1 MKKLVLLLT
10 AVLCF
15 VSLTLHAETI
25 GKTGNTYSIV
35 EPDAYEEIKNKM
47 KQTNWQKLWDKMRQ
61 SAKTKTKVNFSI
73 AQAKQDKTFYVDPT
87 YTLPFDITDDKGK
100 VIYPEGYR
108 FNPLDYMQFPYTL
121 LFFNANSVEQVTW
134 IMKNKIHERQDIMF
148 IAVSGDV
155 AAAQAQLKRIV
166 YGCNQRLLDKFQIK
180 AVPSFVYSQ
189 NRYFVVREVPPK
201 GGKK

>member
-1 MKKLVLLLT
+1 MKKIALLFAIIFCLT
-10 AVLCF
+10 AEL
-15 VSLTLHAETI
+15 LHAEVI
-25 GKTGNTYSIV
+25 GKTGNTYQVV
-35 EPDAYEEIKNKM
+35 EPDAYDEIRNRV
-47 KQTNWQKLWDKMRQ
+47 KQIDWQKMWSRIRQ
-61 SAKTKTKVNFSI
+61 SASARTKVNFSI
-73 AQAKQDKTFYVDPT
+73 PQARQDKTFYIDPT

-100 VIYPEGYR
+100 VIYPAGYK
-108 FNPLDYMQFPYTL
+108 FNPLDYVQFPYTL
-121 LFFNANSVEQVTW
+121 LFFDAASVEQVTW

-155 AAAQAQLKRIV
+155 AAARAQLKRIV